1 MALGRVIGALR
12 AAHRGTD
19 VAGRVADFEQ
29 WIERSAA
36 ADAGSSE
43 YDHTAVVNDYYDL
56 CNQFMEL
63 GWGESL
69 QFAPLAPK
77 ETLEQAIARH
87 QRAMI
92 AKLRLEVGM
101 DVVDI
106 GCGFGALMR
115 RVAKEA
121 DVRVVGINNNGH
133 QLEQAKLRNR
143 EAGLD
148 RVSDCLECNIMDMSS
163 IGEGSFDRGYAIEST
178 CHTPDR
184 AKAYAEIFRIL
195 KPGALFWGQEMC
207 MTDGFDPASAEHRSI
222 KQDLMLTIAL
232 KEIPGFAEVNLAL
245 ESAGFEVLE
254 GSDRSNSDGCTVP
267 WYAPMEGRYG
277 KLRSGLIRVPEV
289 RKALVAASR
298 AAEVVRVLPRGSAR
312 VLALMNRA
320 ADAYVRGGR
329 AGIFTPL
336 YCFLAQKPA

>member
-1 MALGRVIGALR
+1 MALGRFTGSVR
-12 AAHRGTD
+12 DAHRGSD
-19 VAGRVADFEQ
+19 VSDRVADFEQ
-29 WIERSAA
+29 WVERSTA
-36 ADAGSSE
+36 ADADSSE
-43 YDHTAVVNDYYDL
+43 YDHTATVNDYYDL

-77 ETLEQAIARH
+77 ETLEHAIARH
-87 QRAMI
+87 QGVMI
-92 AKLRLEVGM
+92 AKLRLEPGM

-115 RVAKEA
+115 RVATES
-121 DVRVVGINNNGH
+121 DVRVVGINNNEH
-133 QLEQAKLRNR
+133 QLEQARLRNH

-148 RVSDCLECNIMDMSS
+148 RVSDCLKCNIMDMSS
-163 IGEGSFDRGYAIEST
+163 IEANSFDRGYAIEST
-178 CHTPDR
+178 CHTPSR

-207 MTDGFDPASAEHRSI
+207 MTDGFDPTSAEHRSI

-232 KEIPGFAEVNLAL
+232 KEIPGFAEVNAAL
-245 ESAGFEVLE
+245 ESAGFDVLE
-254 GSDRSNSDGCTVP
+254 GSDRNFSDGCTVP

-277 KLRSGLIRVPEV
+277 KPGRGFMRVPKV
-289 RKALVAASR
+289 RRALVTASR
-298 AAEVVRVLPRGSAR
+298 AAEAVRVLPRGSAR
-312 VLALMNRA
+312 VLRLMDRTA
-320 ADAYVRGGR
+320 QAYVSGGR

-336 YCFLAQKPA
+336 YCFLARKPV

>member
-1 MALGRVIGALR
+1 MALRRFTGTVR
-12 AAHRGTD
+12 AAHRGSD
-19 VAGRVADFEQ
+19 VPGRVSDFER
-29 WIERSAA
+29 WVDRSAA
-36 ADAGSSE
+36 ADADSSE
-43 YDHTAVVNDYYDL
+43 YDHTDTVNEFYDL

-63 GWGESL
+63 GWGEAL

-77 ETLEQAIARH
+77 ETLEHAISRH

-92 AKLRLEVGM
+92 AKLRLEPGM

-115 RVAKEA
+115 RVATEA
-121 DVRVVGINNNGH
+121 DVRVVGINNNEH
-133 QLEQAKLRNR
+133 QLEQARLRNR

-148 RVSDCLECNIMDMSS
+148 RVIDCRKCNIMDMSS

-178 CHTPDR
+178 CHTPSR

-207 MTDGFDPASAEHRSI
+207 MTDDFDPASAEHRSI
-222 KQDLMLTIAL
+222 KQDLMLHIAL

-267 WYAPMEGRYG
+267 WYAPMAGRYG
-277 KLRSGLIRVPEV
+277 KWGSGIMRVPRV
-289 RKALVAASR
+289 RKALVGASK

-312 VLALMNRA
+312 VVGLMNRSA
-320 ADAYVRGGR
+320 EAYISGGR

-336 YCFLAQKPA
+336 YCFLARKPA